1 MADKAKHGRDKV
13 CPDFS
18 VGSRVSVDKCYFD
31 SNSHTYSETLGEG
44 VTKEGTVTF
53 LFHQTMKAAV
63 QFDSDKK
70 TVKVFMNDL
79 TKELDVSKYSDDTV
93 YLYHNKV
100 KIIKGHQCLSLY
112 AEIKD
117 KLKKGRGKV
126 QNQRSAHNW

>member
-1 MADKAKHGRDKV
+1 
-13 CPDFS
+13 
-18 VGSRVSVDKCYFD
+18 
-31 SNSHTYSETLGEG
+31 
-44 VTKEGTVTF
+44 
-53 LFHQTMKAAV
+53 MKAAV

-79 TKELDVSKYSDDTV
+79 TKELDVLKYSDDTV

-126 QNQRSAHNW
+126 QNQRSAHN